1 MTNPSGSLSLSEPL
15 TSMGNSHPMFTVT
28 DIDKDL
34 LLPLSGRDPLGI
46 MPLWQRRARDL
57 VPALTGSSRYAEG
70 FQVLLTALAWWPE
83 FAQDSAN
90 NTPKD
95 QQKFF
100 ILIEQAFARAC
111 RCAGVDWPLPGSRRL
126 NSVDEGVWI
135 SLQSDHQLLDSP
147 LANGVWGLYR
157 GPALNAQLIDA
168 HNRID
173 EKLARKIRE
182 QTPII
187 EALFKGVRAVLRGS
201 EDYVLLAQRPSAKV
215 VSGLKAIIEQV
226 PSRRIILDALVT
238 PASSMIT
245 QELAMLSQNSKQ
257 VDDIR
262 QFVIVAIETLPA
274 HAIHL
279 KNVQRCEGFIAPLE
293 AIFEYL
299 CSMANLPLA
308 RVEMDLAVDLLAL
321 REAANAFAAGGNYE
335 GSLQARVDQLL
346 GLDLSSK
353 QRLIISLLDH
363 HRAVSESRGNAPW
376 LQLDEQGKLECSLV
390 ISAPLPEQL
399 LPASAWRNRYYLDC
413 LGALSRQLR
422 AGSSR

>member
-1 MTNPSGSLSLSEPL
+1 M
-15 TSMGNSHPMFTVT
+15 TSMGSSHQMFTVT
-28 DIDKDL
+28 EIDKGL

-57 VPALTGSSRYAEG
+57 VPALTASSRHAEG
-70 FQVLLTALAWWPE
+70 FQVLLTALAWWPV

-126 NSVDEGVWI
+126 NSADEGVWI
-135 SLQSDHQLLDSP
+135 SLKSDDQLLDNP

-168 HNRID
+168 HNRIN
-173 EKLARKIRE
+173 EKLAKKIRE

-187 EALFKGVRAVLRGS
+187 EALFKGVWALLRGP
-201 EDYVLLAQRPSAKV
+201 EEYIFLAQRPSAKV
-215 VSGLKAIIEQV
+215 VSGLKAIIEQI
-226 PSRRIILDALVT
+226 PSRRIILDAFVT
-238 PASSMIT
+238 PASSTIT
-245 QELAMLSQNSKQ
+245 QELAILSRSSMQT
-257 VDDIR
+257 DDIR
-262 QFVIVAIETLPA
+262 QFVTVAIETLPA
-274 HAIHL
+274 HAVHL
-279 KNVQRCEGFIAPLE
+279 KNVQRCEGYIAPLE

-299 CSMANLPLA
+299 CSKANLPLTL
-308 RVEMDLAVDLLAL
+308 VESDLTIDLLTL
-321 REAANAFAAGGNYE
+321 REAAKAFAAGGNYE
-335 GSLQARVDQLL
+335 GSLQGRVDQLL

-353 QRLIISLLDH
+353 QRLVTSLLDH

-390 ISAPLPEQL
+390 ISTPSPEQL
-399 LPASAWRNRYYLDC
+399 LTGIAWRNSYYLDC
-413 LGALSRQLR
+413 LGALSQQLR